1 LSPETL
7 GFIGLGSI
15 GAPMATNLVAAGHR
29 VVGFDV
35 AGTRER
41 LPSGAIAAN
50 SVEETAA
57 QVDTLFMSLP
67 NGAASKT
74 VCSQLARAERQQA
87 HIVVD
92 LSTIGLDAVQECA
105 RLLEHT
111 RMVYVDAPVSG
122 GVPGARAG
130 SLTVMVGAERSV
142 FEKIKP
148 LLSAI
153 AKKCFH
159 MGDKPGDGQ
168 VMKLLNNFLSATA
181 LAATSEAVLFG
192 VKYGLDIEQIIDVIN
207 ASSGRNTASTDKFP
221 QSVIPQTY
229 DYGFAAALMSKDVD
243 LYLDSVEA
251 IGTCH
256 DIGTVV
262 ARTWRDFVA
271 SFPDTDFTY
280 VYRYLEGLQV
290 PPGQS

>member
-1 LSPETL
+1 
-7 GFIGLGSI
+7 
-15 GAPMATNLVAAGHR
+15 
-29 VVGFDV
+29 
-35 AGTRER
+35 
-41 LPSGAIAAN
+41 
-50 SVEETAA
+50 
-57 QVDTLFMSLP
+57 
-67 NGAASKT
+67 
-74 VCSQLARAERQQA
+74 
-87 HIVVD
+87 
-92 LSTIGLDAVQECA
+92 
-105 RLLEHT
+105 
-111 RMVYVDAPVSG
+111 MVYVDAPVSG